1 MVLTEWERLLAPA
14 GFKLHARRLESTL
27 APGLERLSLPRAQVF
42 VIDAHVP
49 QQATEV
55 LVAGIRERYP
65 HARQMVVAE
74 KFSEVSAF
82 PLLRLGAKGL
92 LGYTEAREKTGGSLA
107 RGGRRRVLGTRGICF
122 PGSLIPLWG

>member
-55 LVAGIRERYP
+55 LVAGIRDRYP
-65 HARQMVVAE
+65 LARQMVVAE
-74 KFSEVSAF
+74 NFSEASAF
-82 PLLRLGAKGL
+82 PLLRLGAKGI
-92 LGYTEAREKTGGSLA
+92 ARLHRGERETGGSLA
-107 RGGRRRVLGTRGICF
+107 RRCRRGVLGT
-122 PGSLIPLWG
+122 PGFAFAVH